1 MVTTGVGNMSI
12 ASIPNSWVTGGAWEK
27 TFRHWKKQQDE
38 AVAAAGAQ
46 SSVAKFRDFKI
57 HMNVE
62 HMTAGFAG
70 NMLPYDSDSNVADVG
85 EWEASKIVVPNILPD
100 GTGSNIE
107 PTEYFLHMCG
117 VNNNAGVSRGVI
129 DGYGASR
136 AYPHSPDPVGPD
148 MASSA
153 NYLQQMTD
161 VGNDT
166 PEILDRATDI
176 NDDLPYDQDEYPGG
190 EGNMPGLEIQQAVT
204 FSPTTVSGKA
214 VVPGGCYPCGLIRFE
229 YVTNA
234 AITLVIHLLPGEHRG
249 YMATKMEDFN

>member
-1 MVTTGVGNMSI
+1 MARKHFKPKKKLQPAVLNITTQLPAHSGSGTTHKFVDLSQLASIVNRRFYRQGLAWYVGGFTMITTGIGNMTVS
-12 ASIPNSWVTGGAWEK
+12 SVPNSWVTGGAWEK

-38 AVAAAGAQ
+38 AVEAAGAQ
-46 SSVAKFRDFKI
+46 SSVAKFRDFKV
-57 HMNVE
+57 HMTVD
-62 HMTAGFAG
+62 HMTAGFA
-70 NMLPYDSDSNVADVG
+70 NNQVPIDSETNSADLG

-148 MASSA
+148 MASSN

-176 NDDLPYDQDEYPGG
+176 ND
-190 EGNMPGLEIQQAVT
+190 
-204 FSPTTVSGKA
+204 
-214 VVPGGCYPCGLIRFE
+214 
-229 YVTNA
+229 
-234 AITLVIHLLPGEHRG
+234 VIPSH
-249 YMATKMEDFN
+249 TK